1 MNGDHR
7 RVRIRATDGTPPL
20 MLLGGNH
27 HGGQGGVLLR
37 RLIQGI
43 QWVHTGQPAVSHH
56 IQYGGR
62 CGNLPLINRSGRGGK
77 DTREVWE
84 GIAEDDKT
92 ILHRQRASILTPYG
106 QTSRGRVHPGGYLR
120 QVGTM
125 KKCGQDGCHGTT
137 IMSHLRQPI

>member
-92 ILHRQRASILTPYG
+92 ILHIQRALSSPHTDKLQEAVYIL
-106 QTSRGRVHPGGYLR
+106 
-120 QVGTM
+120 VGIFDRL
-125 KKCGQDGCHGTT
+125 G
-137 IMSHLRQPI
+137 L